1 MEKQKLL
8 SNSLVES
15 IYDTKEDKER
25 FFREARHSQFYRTG
39 LSKMISKEIDRL
51 VVAEEEGDDPVSNV
65 ALRRA
70 LRQLKRY
77 VEIGGSDG

>member
-1 MEKQKLL
+1 MEKPKVL

-15 IYDTKEDKER
+15 IYDNNEDKER
-25 FFREARHSQFYRTG
+25 FFREARHSHFYRAG
-39 LSKMISKEIDRL
+39 LVKMISKEIDRL

-65 ALRRA
+65 ALRKA